1 MPLRLLICCCLL
13 CALPVQALTIAMVLW
28 RGETDAE
35 RGFRDELNRLGHH
48 PTFVTFNA
56 NQDRTV
62 LATLLRQQL
71 LPSLADYDYIYCFG
85 TTATAMVKSLV
96 GNRKPLIFSIVS
108 DPVGAGFLSD
118 DKTEN
123 QMVAGTISSY
133 RALGQMAA
141 NIIHRNL
148 QGTPLQD
155 IPLQTDPAPR
165 LVLGKQLAEIA
176 PSAADH

>member
-35 RGFRDELNRLGHH
+35 RGFLDELNRLGHH

-108 DPVGAGFLSD
+108 DPSGPDSCPTTRR
-118 DKTEN
+118 KT
-123 QMVAGTISSY
+123 
-133 RALGQMAA
+133 RWW
-141 NIIHRNL
+141 
-148 QGTPLQD
+148 
-155 IPLQTDPAPR
+155 PAPATWCR
-165 LVLGKQLAEIA
+165 WRCSSPTPAAICPPARVAAAVQPARAEH
-176 PSAADH
+176 PADR

>member
-35 RGFRDELNRLGHH
+35 RGFLDELNRLGHH

-123 QMVAGTISSY
+123 QMVAGTSNMVPM
-133 RALGQMAA
+133 AL
-141 NIIHRNL
+141 
-148 QGTPLQD
+148 
-155 IPLQTDPAPR
+155 
-165 LVLGKQLAEIA
+165 QLANA
-176 PSAADH
+176 RRYLPAGRVAAAVQPARAEHPADR